1 MNKDFLLRFFVTLGS
16 LGIYVVPFL
25 IGLGIVFFWFNQN
38 LLAAADPE
46 SKETRIFEIR
56 EGWDIDKISAELHAA
71 GFTNTD
77 WSVSFLSSLK
87 DSSEGAILAGEY
99 SISPALTP
107 REILAALME
116 GNTIEHELEL
126 PSGLTT
132 REAARLIAKA
142 NLAPES
148 ELYEAMRNHSTMVR
162 LGVPSYI
169 PEGYILGGKY
179 KFRKPISAQQI
190 VVEIVTE
197 SIKQLDQQLDDWKT
211 RATALGFS
219 PYEILILA
227 SLVEKQTDDEET
239 RKILSS
245 IFHNRLRI
253 GMELES
259 LPAIRYTLPDSQE
272 KITREDIL
280 APGPYNLFQKTG
292 LPPTPIC
299 TPSFNSITA
308 ALYPADTDYLYFM
321 KAPDGSYVYSETG
334 SEHRANLEKYGRLP
348 SQKEPTGLTQLE

>member
-1 MNKDFLLRFFVTLGS
+1 M
-16 LGIYVVPFL
+16 PFL
-25 IGLGIVFFWFNQN
+25 IGLGIVFFWFNAN
-38 LLAAADPE
+38 LLSAASPE
-46 SKETRIFEIR
+46 SKETRIFEIQ
-56 EGWDIDKISAELHAA
+56 EGWNIEKISAELHAA

-77 WSVSFLSSLK
+77 WSVSFLSSL
-87 DSSEGAILAGEY
+87 DDGSEGKILAGEY
-99 SISPALTP
+99 SISPSLTP
-107 REILAALME
+107 REILTALMQGE
-116 GNTIEHELEL
+116 TIEHELEL

-132 REAARLIAKA
+132 REAARLIAAA

-148 ELYEAMRNHSTMVR
+148 QLYEAMRNHSTMVR

-169 PEGYILGGKY
+169 PEGYILSGKY

-197 SIKQLDQQLDDWKT
+197 SIKKLDKELDDWKT
-211 RATALGFS
+211 RSTALGFS

-227 SLVEKQTDDEET
+227 SLIEKQSDDEET
-239 RKILSS
+239 RKTLSS

-272 KITREDIL
+272 KITRADIL

-299 TPSFNSITA
+299 TPSFSSINA

-334 SEHRANLEKYGRLP
+334 SAHRANLEKFGKLP
-348 SQKEPTGLTQLE
+348 ATTEPSGLSQLQ